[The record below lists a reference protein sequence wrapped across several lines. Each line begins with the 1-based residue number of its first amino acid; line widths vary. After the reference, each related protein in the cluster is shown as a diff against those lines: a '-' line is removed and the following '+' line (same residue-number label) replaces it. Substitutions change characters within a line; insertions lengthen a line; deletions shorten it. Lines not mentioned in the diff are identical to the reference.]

1 MTPLTSPSVCKPETH
16 VTPVLTVENLTVAL
30 PAAADRKHAISDI
43 SFTLDAGEILCIVG
57 ESGSGKSVT
66 ANAVMGLLPPALK
79 IESGKIRL
87 HDREIR
93 DLSAT
98 ERARLNGRVVSMIFQ
113 DPLSALNPLMT
124 VGQQIEEVMQTHGD
138 ATFSGAVSDEANT
151 GSSPGIALNRS
162 DRRARVIEL
171 LDMVGLPNPQA
182 MAHQY
187 PFRLSGGQ
195 RQRVMIAMALALDPD
210 LLIADEPTTALDVT
224 TQAQILDIIGRLQR
238 QKKMAVMFI
247 THDFGVVADIADKV
261 IVMEKGHLIEQGTA
275 QAVLRAPREPYTQRL
290 LAAIPTMRTE
300 ARAPVSAAA
309 PVVLDV
315 RNLKKCYRS
324 GGGFFGRQ
332 SLIQAVDDVSLTLRK
347 GETIGIV
354 GESGSGK
361 STLGRMVMK
370 LLDSDSGQIILDCED
385 AVSMPESR
393 FRQKRPYIQMVFQ
406 DPFASLN
413 PRHTIERS
421 LVCGPMSFGM
431 PHREAHANAVRL
443 LNRVE
448 LPEHALERYPHEF
461 SGGQRQRIG
470 IARALMF
477 NPVLLVA
484 DEAVSALD
492 VSIQAQVLQLLD
504 EIQQETRIAMMFITH
519 DLRVASQIC
528 DRIAVLRR
536 GRLVELAP
544 AHELFSA
551 PRDAYT
557 KSLVEAIPGWGGR

>member
-1 MTPLTSPSVCKPETH
+1 MMTSRADQDAESTAATTEVSLKS
-16 VTPVLTVENLTVAL
+16 VLTIDNLTVAL
-30 PAAADRKHAISDI
+30 PKVADRSYAVEGI
-43 SFTLDAGEILCIVG
+43 SFSLEAGEILCIVG

-66 ANAVMGLLPPALK
+66 ANAIMGLLPPPLT
-79 IESGKIRL
+79 IESGSITL
-87 HDREIR
+87 HGRNI
-93 DLSAT
+93 AT
-98 ERARLNGRVVSMIFQ
+98 LTAKERTSLNGRVVSMIFQ

-124 VGQQIEEVMQTHGD
+124 VGQQIEEVMLTHPD
-138 ATFSGAVSDEANT
+138 VA
-151 GSSPGIALNRS
+151 PPNRW
-162 DRRARVIEL
+162 ARVIEL
-171 LDMVGLPNPQA
+171 LEIVGLPSPPA
-182 MAHQY
+182 IAHQY

-210 LLIADEPTTALDVT
+210 ILIADEPTTALDVT
-224 TQAQILDIIGRLQR
+224 TQAQILEIIKRLQR
-238 QKKMAVMFI
+238 QKKMSVMFI

-261 IVMEKGHLIEQGTA
+261 IVMEKGHLVEQGTA
-275 QAVLRAPREPYTQRL
+275 DEVLRAPKEPYTQRL

-300 ARAPVSAAA
+300 ARAAVREGS

-315 RNLKKCYRS
+315 HNVCKTYKTA
-324 GGGFFGRQ
+324 GGLFGKT
-332 SLIQAVDDVSLTLRK
+332 SIVLAVNEVSFRLRK

-370 LLDSDSGQIILDCED
+370 LLDSDSGRIVLDGGDIL
-385 AVSMPESR
+385 PLKESQ
-393 FRQKRPYIQMVFQ
+393 FRAKRPYIQMVFQ

-413 PRHTIERS
+413 PRHSIEHS
-421 LVCGPMSFGM
+421 LICGPMTFGM
-431 PHREAHANAVRL
+431 SRDEARANALRL
-443 LNRVE
+443 LNRVG
-448 LPEHALERYPHEF
+448 LPEQAMDRYPHEF

-477 NPVLLVA
+477 NPVLLIA

-504 EIQQETRIAMMFITH
+504 EIQQETHVAMLFITH

-528 DRIAVLRR
+528 DNIAVMQR
-536 GRLVELAP
+536 GRIVELAP

-551 PRDAYT
+551 PKDPYT
-557 KSLVEAIPGWGGR
+557 RSLVEAIPGWRDSSSTA

>member
-1 MTPLTSPSVCKPETH
+1 M
-16 VTPVLTVENLTVAL
+16 TPVLTVNDLTVSL
-30 PAAADRKHAISDI
+30 PRVADRTHAVQNI
-43 SFTLDAGEILCIVG
+43 SFTLEAGEILCIVG

-66 ANAVMGLLPPALK
+66 ANAVMGLLPPPLK
-79 IESGKIRL
+79 VESGSIRL
-87 HDREIR
+87 HDRDILALGEKDR
-93 DLSAT
+93 SSF
-98 ERARLNGRVVSMIFQ
+98 NGRVVSMIFQ

-124 VGQQIEEVMQTHGD
+124 IGRQIEEVMLTHPD
-138 ATFSGAVSDEANT
+138 AAPA
-151 GSSPGIALNRS
+151 
-162 DRRARVIEL
+162 DRWGRVIEL
-171 LDMVGLPNPQA
+171 LEMVGLPNPPA

-210 LLIADEPTTALDVT
+210 VLIADEPTTALDVT
-224 TQAQILDIIGRLQR
+224 TQAQILEIIKRLQR

-261 IVMEKGHLIEQGTA
+261 IVMEKGRLIEHGSAEQ
-275 QAVLRAPREPYTQRL
+275 VLNAPREPYTRRL

-300 ARAPVSAAA
+300 ARKPVRDDAPT
-309 PVVLDV
+309 VLDIKD
-315 RNLKKCYRS
+315 LHKTYKT
-324 GGGFFGRQ
+324 GGGLFGKARTV
-332 SLIQAVDDVSLTLRK
+332 QAVDGVSLTLRK
-347 GETIGIV
+347 GETIGVV

-361 STLGRMVMK
+361 STLGRMIMK
-370 LLDSDSGQIILDCED
+370 LLDSDSGQIILDGED
-385 AVSMPESR
+385 VVPLKESS
-393 FRQKRPYIQMVFQ
+393 FRRKRPYIQMVFQ

-413 PRHTIERS
+413 PRHSIEHS
-421 LVCGPMSFGM
+421 LVCGPMSFGTSLG
-431 PHREAHANAVRL
+431 EARANAVRL
-443 LNRVE
+443 LKRVG
-448 LPEHALERYPHEF
+448 LPEQVLERYPHEF

-477 NPVLLVA
+477 NPVLLIA

-504 EIQQETRIAMMFITH
+504 EIQQETRISMMFITH

-528 DRIAVLRR
+528 DRIAVLQR

-551 PRDAYT
+551 PKDPYT
-557 KSLVEAIPGWGGR
+557 KSLVDAIPGWSA

>member
-1 MTPLTSPSVCKPETH
+1 MTSRADQDAESTAATTEVSLKS
-16 VTPVLTVENLTVAL
+16 VLTIDNLTVAL
-30 PAAADRKHAISDI
+30 PKVADRSYAVEGI
-43 SFTLDAGEILCIVG
+43 SFSLEAGEILCIVG

-66 ANAVMGLLPPALK
+66 ANAIMGLLPPPLT
-79 IESGKIRL
+79 IESGSITL
-87 HDREIR
+87 HGRNI
-93 DLSAT
+93 AT
-98 ERARLNGRVVSMIFQ
+98 LTAKERTSLNGRVVSMIFQ

-124 VGQQIEEVMQTHGD
+124 VGQQIEEVMLTHPD
-138 ATFSGAVSDEANT
+138 VA
-151 GSSPGIALNRS
+151 PPNRW
-162 DRRARVIEL
+162 ARVIEL
-171 LDMVGLPNPQA
+171 LEIVGLPSPPA
-182 MAHQY
+182 IAHQY

-210 LLIADEPTTALDVT
+210 ILIADEPTTALDVT
-224 TQAQILDIIGRLQR
+224 TQAQILEIIKRLQR
-238 QKKMAVMFI
+238 QKKMSVMFI

-261 IVMEKGHLIEQGTA
+261 IVMEKGHLVEQGTA
-275 QAVLRAPREPYTQRL
+275 DEVLRAPKEPYTQRL

-300 ARAPVSAAA
+300 ARAAVREGS

-315 RNLKKCYRS
+315 HNVCKTYKTA
-324 GGGFFGRQ
+324 GGLFGKT
-332 SLIQAVDDVSLTLRK
+332 SIVLAVNEVSFRLRK

-370 LLDSDSGQIILDCED
+370 LLDSDSGRIVLDGGDIL
-385 AVSMPESR
+385 PLKESQ
-393 FRQKRPYIQMVFQ
+393 FRAKRPYIQMVFQ

-413 PRHTIERS
+413 PRHSIEHS
-421 LVCGPMSFGM
+421 LICGPMTFGM
-431 PHREAHANAVRL
+431 SRDEARANALRL
-443 LNRVE
+443 LNRVG
-448 LPEHALERYPHEF
+448 LPEQAMDRYPHEF

-477 NPVLLVA
+477 NPVLLIA

-504 EIQQETRIAMMFITH
+504 EIQQETHVAMLFITH

-528 DRIAVLRR
+528 DNIAVMQR
-536 GRLVELAP
+536 GRIVELAP

-551 PRDAYT
+551 PKDPYT
-557 KSLVEAIPGWGGR
+557 RSLVEAIPGWRDSSSTA